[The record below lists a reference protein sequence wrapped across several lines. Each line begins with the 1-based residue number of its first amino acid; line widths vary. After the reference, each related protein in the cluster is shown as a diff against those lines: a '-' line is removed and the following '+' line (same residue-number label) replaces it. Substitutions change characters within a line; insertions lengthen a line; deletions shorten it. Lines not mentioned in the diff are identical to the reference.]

1 MTDPDAPS
9 PPAPAGPAPVGPAPV
24 GPMPVGP
31 GPAPS
36 RVPDPSPRRGR
47 GAGWAV
53 LAIVAV
59 GAGLWYLDHRRG
71 EAARMA
77 EIEAGQRLQ
86 AVESRL
92 DGLRRDVSGH
102 GQRLQQADATNRV
115 LRDELLGLGQR
126 AALLEQQ
133 VTRLA
138 DANRQGAQALRL
150 DEADLL
156 LTLGEQRLRL
166 AGDLDGA
173 RHAYALAADALDGID
188 TPGLLN
194 ARQALAQE
202 RAALDALDGDPAR
215 KAMIQLD
222 AFAHALPDDP
232 AEPALA
238 PAAGAAP
245 WWERVLAKLVQVR
258 HDDAQV
264 ALSAEDRAAARTA
277 LELELA
283 LARSAIDRRDATG
296 YEAALVRA
304 DAWLPRLWPPSPV
317 LDARR
322 TALKRLQ
329 ALPLTPDLPTLGST
343 RQVLRTQRGG

>member
-1 MTDPDAPS
+1 MTDPDPS
-9 PPAPAGPAPVGPAPV
+9 PIPAPATPAPLATAL
-24 GPMPVGP
+24 P
-31 GPAPS
+31 GA
-36 RVPDPSPRRGR
+36 SPRGGR
-47 GAGWAV
+47 TVWWIV
-53 LAIVAV
+53 IAIVV
-59 GAGLWYLDHRRG
+59 GGGLWYLDHRRD
-71 EAARMA
+71 EAARVA
-77 EIEAGQRLQ
+77 DIEADQRLR
-86 AVESRL
+86 AAESRL

-150 DEADLL
+150 DETELL

-173 RHAYALAADALDGID
+173 RHAYALAADVLDGID

-194 ARQALAQE
+194 AKQALAQE

-215 KAMIQLD
+215 RAMVQLD

-232 AEPALA
+232 STPALP
-238 PAAGAAP
+238 PAAGGAP

-283 LARSAIDRRDATG
+283 LARSAIDRRDVAG
-296 YEAALVRA
+296 YRAALVRA
-304 DAWLPRLWPPSPV
+304 DAWLPRLWPASPA
-317 LDARR
+317 LDARG
-322 TALKRLQ
+322 TTLKRLQ
-329 ALPLTPDLPTLGST
+329 ALPLSPDLPTLGST

>member
-1 MTDPDAPS
+1 
-9 PPAPAGPAPVGPAPV
+9 VV
-24 GPMPVGP
+24 
-31 GPAPS
+31 
-36 RVPDPSPRRGR
+36 
-47 GAGWAV
+47 
-53 LAIVAV
+53 AIVVAV
-59 GAGLWYLDHRRG
+59 GGSLWYVDHRRD
-71 EAARMA
+71 EAARVA
-77 EIEAGQRLQ
+77 DIEADQRLR
-86 AVESRL
+86 AAESRL

-150 DEADLL
+150 DETELL

-173 RHAYALAADALDGID
+173 RHAYALAADVLDGID

-194 ARQALAQE
+194 AKQALAQE
-202 RAALDALDGDPAR
+202 SAALDALDGDPAR
-215 KAMIQLD
+215 RAMVQLD
-222 AFAHALPDDP
+222 AFAHALPNDP
-232 AEPALA
+232 AAPALP
-238 PAAGAAP
+238 PAASGAP

-264 ALSAEDRAAARTA
+264 ALSAADRAAARTA
-277 LELELA
+277 LELELV
-283 LARSAIDRRDATG
+283 LARSAIDRRDVTG
-296 YEAALVRA
+296 YRAALARA
-304 DAWLPRLWPPSPV
+304 DAWLPRLWPASPM

-322 TALKRLQ
+322 AVLKRLQ

-343 RQVLRTQRGG
+343 RQVLQAQRGG